1 MHSQD
6 DTYYIKKVLHGDVN
20 AYTFLV
26 DRHKRMAYTLA
37 LKVLSIPEDAEEIA
51 QDAFVKAYMSLKD
64 FKGECKFSTWLYT
77 IVYHL
82 SISRLRKKKLK
93 TFSINDDHFRTFDIG
108 DNDHFLSKI
117 TNEEQMAIVHSA
129 INRLSAEE
137 RALVTLFYMNE
148 CSIKEITVITD
159 DTEANVKIKL
169 FRVRKKLG
177 EMLKHTFH
185 NKMSL
190 DHEK

>member
-1 MHSQD
+1 
-6 DTYYIKKVLHGDVN
+6 
-20 AYTFLV
+20 
-26 DRHKRMAYTLA
+26 
-37 LKVLSIPEDAEEIA
+37 
-51 QDAFVKAYMSLKD
+51 
-64 FKGECKFSTWLYT
+64 
-77 IVYHL
+77 
-82 SISRLRKKKLK
+82 
-93 TFSINDDHFRTFDIG
+93 
-108 DNDHFLSKI
+108 
-117 TNEEQMAIVHSA
+117 MAIVHSA